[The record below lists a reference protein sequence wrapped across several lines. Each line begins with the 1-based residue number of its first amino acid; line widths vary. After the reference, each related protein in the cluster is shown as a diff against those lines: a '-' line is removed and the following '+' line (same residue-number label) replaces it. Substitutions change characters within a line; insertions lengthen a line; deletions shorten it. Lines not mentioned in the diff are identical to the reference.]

1 MVWGDEMSRR
11 DELLKKNA
19 NIRSTAEISDLEVK
33 EARQNHRPRS
43 GQGSF
48 AQRQRL
54 EDRIKELEAK
64 AGYAEGCLIPLDRIS
79 PNPWQPRRVFN
90 ESEMEKLALSIDN
103 IGLIQPII
111 VRNVSNRDT
120 STDAQDALDT
130 ERFEIIAGER
140 RFRAYQRLSK
150 ESIKAIVIEATDAD
164 MAAFALAENIDR
176 ADLTAYEI
184 AVAIH
189 NAEPMFASKTSLAS
203 SLGLNRTA
211 LYKYLAFFKLPQ
223 FVIDDLETNPEILGR
238 DAADAISSLL
248 STDSVRVEQSLKEI
262 WPRVKS
268 GDLDQGKI
276 VGTIEA
282 ALRHKTTIRTDR
294 DIKKLFIG
302 KEQAGTI
309 TRDGSALTL
318 KIRAAV
324 LTPEK
329 EAELRAVVE
338 RLFSQVEKSK
348 K

>member
-1 MVWGDEMSRR
+1 MSRR
-11 DELLKKNA
+11 DELMKKNA
-19 NIRSTAEISDLEVK
+19 NIRSTAEISDSEVK
-33 EARQNHRPRS
+33 DARQNHRPRS

-54 EDRIKELEAK
+54 EDRIKELEAITGQ
-64 AGYAEGCLIPLDRIS
+64 ADGTLVPLDHIS

-90 ESEMEKLALSIDN
+90 ESELEKLALSIDH

-111 VRNVSNRDT
+111 VRSVSNRDT
-120 STDAQDALDT
+120 LSEAHDAPVGQSY
-130 ERFEIIAGER
+130 EIIAGER
-140 RFRAYQRLSK
+140 RFRAHQKLGR
-150 ESIKAIVIEATDAD
+150 EAIRAIAIEATDAD
-164 MAAFALAENIDR
+164 MVAFALAENIDR
-176 ADLTAYEI
+176 TDLTAYEI

-189 NAEPMFASKTSLAS
+189 NAEPMFSSKTSLAS

-223 FVIDDLETNPEILGR
+223 FVIDDLEINPEILGR
-238 DAADAISSLL
+238 DAADAISTLL
-248 STDSVRVEQSLKEI
+248 STSDCGRVEESLREI

-282 ALRHKTTIRTDR
+282 AMRHKTAARTDR

-309 TRDGSALTL
+309 TRDSSALTL
-318 KIRAAV
+318 KIRAVA
-324 LTPEK
+324 LTPEM
-329 EAELRAVVE
+329 EAELRSIVE
-338 RLFSQVEKSK
+338 RMFS
-348 K
+348 